1 MSIAGERVRKALR
14 RYRRAS
20 VEAESPVQVEGVR
33 PAVTGDGEAL
43 HDFLDHVRALR
54 FLRVGMVEEL
64 RAGRKPNRRTRRGV
78 RERRVD
84 GHVVERRKP
93 QRATLP
99 GFPIDTCAAGGMR
112 ETRRHEQRRPAT
124 SIASVNASLRLTGP
138 PFGAMLRRPHAKLKR
153 ASNGQGPAASGHNPP
168 VSTAAYRRWWRARFT
183 EDELWDLAQAVWPNG

>member
-1 MSIAGERVRKALR
+1 MYVRRSRETAKFFTTSLITSVPF
-14 RYRRAS
+14 AS
-20 VEAESPVQVEGVR
+20 SASGWLKSFAQV
-33 PAVTGDGEAL
+33 AN
-43 HDFLDHVRALR
+43 
-54 FLRVGMVEEL
+54 
-64 RAGRKPNRRTRRGV
+64 NRRTRRGV

-84 GHVVERRKP
+84 GHVVQRRKP